1 MVDMAETLR
10 WTSLSWVITLWYTE
24 VDTSLSQV
32 HTLRGHLSAKD
43 RHTELETW
51 GTYVMSKYNEVDTF
65 QP

>member
-1 MVDMAETLR
+1 MEDGAETLR

-24 VDTSLSQV
+24 VDTLLSQV

-51 GTYVMSKYNEVDTF
+51 DTSVMGKYNEVDTC